1 MNDDFSGGTAVMPV
15 SEPDARLDSIEEK
28 LDEVVRALTR
38 ITHQQE
44 MVGDLK
50 EDLMPMANGIIHLAS
65 QKLHDMETEG
75 SLEDLR
81 TLGSNLLPVVALLN
95 RLTDP
100 QVLALGA
107 GAADGLASA
116 AEAKPVGV
124 FGAAGALR
132 DPDVKKG
139 MGVLMHLLKALGKAA
154 G

>member
-1 MNDDFSGGTAVMPV
+1 
-15 SEPDARLDSIEEK
+15 
-28 LDEVVRALTR
+28 
-38 ITHQQE
+38 
-44 MVGDLK
+44 
-50 EDLMPMANGIIHLAS
+50 MANGIIHLAS
-65 QKLHDMETEG
+65 QKLHEMETEG

-81 TLGSNLLPVVALLN
+81 TLGANLLPVIALMN

-100 QVLALGA
+100 KVLALGT